1 MCPSILMVLLEFS
14 SFWSVM
20 SSGLFDLT
28 VCAQYA
34 SFSIVA
40 AMAVVRFW
48 QISNYLVFDKG
59 PLEEVHR
66 SLRSELTEKWMNVVL
81 DLNGLLCVTEDWKSE
96 GPGKIY
102 IHCRSHI
109 LSRLEPR

>member
-1 MCPSILMVLLEFS
+1 MLL
-14 SFWSVM
+14 
-20 SSGLFDLT
+20 GLFDLT
-28 VCAQYA
+28 VRAQYA

-48 QISNYLVFDKG
+48 QISNHLVSDKG
-59 PLEEVHR
+59 PLEGVHR
-66 SLRSELTEKWMNVVL
+66 SLRSGLTEKWMNDVL

-102 IHCRSHI
+102 IHYRSHI
-109 LSRLEPR
+109 LSRLAPR